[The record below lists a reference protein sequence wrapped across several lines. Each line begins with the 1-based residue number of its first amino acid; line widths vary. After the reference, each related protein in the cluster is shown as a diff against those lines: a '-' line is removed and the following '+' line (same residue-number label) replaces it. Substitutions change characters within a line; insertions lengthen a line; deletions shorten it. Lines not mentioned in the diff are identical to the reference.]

1 MRAISNVLHVISVD
15 TAVVA
20 IRRQPS
26 GNAERVDSDAYS
38 LGSVSARPGLMGCR
52 HGHGVKI
59 SKFYYPP
66 FWYRLG
72 VFDTCQADTRSG
84 SSPSPAGPV
93 ASARRRW
100 RAWPGR
106 AHASPQNG
114 FARGLGPVGN
124 SAGASPF
131 TVIPP
136 HHQRFAHWCLRFRR
150 RQRCLNDLCVHLI
163 FGARALLG
171 LEQAG

>member
-1 MRAISNVLHVISVD
+1 MRSIVIH
-15 TAVVA
+15 
-20 IRRQPS
+20 
-26 GNAERVDSDAYS
+26 
-38 LGSVSARPGLMGCR
+38 SAALQFMSPFEELSSEQWR
-52 HGHGVKI
+52 H
-59 SKFYYPP
+59 
-66 FWYRLG
+66 LL
-72 VFDTCQADTRSG
+72 
-84 SSPSPAGPV
+84 
-93 ASARRRW
+93 
-100 RAWPGR
+100 R